1 MTMLDTEEL
10 LGKQIRISLIA
21 LFAIAGSFA
30 AWSLFVPLDGAVAAQ
45 GTVVVDGNIKKVQH
59 QTGGVVGALYVSEG
73 GRVRD
78 GDLVAKLDDTQT
90 RANLGV
96 VLNEIVAVKAR
107 IARLSAERDGRETI
121 QFPPQELPANS
132 ADPIVRGAIESETS
146 LFLARRTAL
155 FGTQAQLRERV
166 GQLQKEIEGTS
177 QQLRSAKDQLSIAKA
192 EYDMLMPLR
201 EKGLVQRPR
210 ITSLEREMSRFEGA
224 IGDATARIAQ
234 SQGRIT
240 ETEVQ
245 IAQVLRERLSEVNKE
260 LRESEAKLN
269 ELSERRTAAEDQLKR
284 VEIRATATGVV
295 HELTIHTIG
304 GVVQPGE
311 TLMMIVPDPQ
321 SLVIEARVQPK
332 DIDQVHENQP
342 TRLRFTSFNQRTTPE
357 LKGTVIRRSANTT
370 IDKVSGLPFYTVA
383 VKPDPGQL
391 ERLNGA
397 HMIPGMVLEAYITT
411 DARTA
416 MSFLLRP
423 LVDNWHRVFSG
434 R

>member
-1 MTMLDTEEL
+1 MTMLNTEDL
-10 LGKQIRISLIA
+10 LGKQIRISVIA
-21 LFAIAGSFA
+21 LLAIAGSFA
-30 AWSLFVPLDGAVAAQ
+30 AWSLLVPLDGAIAAQ

-59 QTGGVVGALYVSEG
+59 QTGGVVGALYVAEG

-96 VLNEIVAVKAR
+96 VINEMVAVRAR
-107 IARLSAERDGRETI
+107 IARLSSERAGRDAI
-121 QFPPQELPANS
+121 QFPAQELPANS
-132 ADPIVRGAIESETS
+132 TDPIVRGAMDSETS
-146 LFLARRTAL
+146 LFLARRTAIL
-155 FGTQAQLRERV
+155 GTQAQLRERV
-166 GQLQKEIEGTS
+166 GQLQKEIEGIE
-177 QQLRSAKDQLSIAKA
+177 QQLRSAKDQLAIAKA

-234 SQGRIT
+234 SQGKIT

-245 IAQVLRERLSEVNKE
+245 ISQVLRERLSEVNKE
-260 LRESEAKLN
+260 LREAEAKLN
-269 ELSERRTAAEDQLKR
+269 ELSERRLAAEDQLKR

-295 HELTIHTIG
+295 HELSVHTVG
-304 GVVQPGE
+304 GVIQPGE
-311 TLMMIVPDPQ
+311 VLMTIVPDPQ

-342 TRLRFTSFNQRTTPE
+342 SRLRFTSFNQRITPE
-357 LKGTVIRRSANTT
+357 LQGKVIRRSANTT
-370 IDKVSGLPFYTVA
+370 IDKVSGQPFYTVA
-383 VKPDPGQL
+383 VRPEPGQI
-391 ERLNGA
+391 ERLNGSQ
-397 HMIPGMVLEAYITT
+397 MIPGMIVEAYITT
-411 DARTA
+411 DSRTA

-423 LVDNWHRVFSG
+423 LVDNWQRVFSG